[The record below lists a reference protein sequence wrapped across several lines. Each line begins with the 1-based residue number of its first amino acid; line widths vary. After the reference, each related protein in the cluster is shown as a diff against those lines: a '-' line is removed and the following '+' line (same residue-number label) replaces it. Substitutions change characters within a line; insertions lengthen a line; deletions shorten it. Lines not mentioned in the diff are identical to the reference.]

1 MRYLAVRLHPHRGRA
16 NLRAMNKTLIGSTFA
31 VVSVLGAGT
40 ALAGGSQGTIGVGAE
55 ATLSGLGG
63 MSFSYD
69 AGSFHAGG
77 FLSFRD
83 EGQEDDTDIGL
94 GGRFFWHIHSTP
106 VSDFSIGGNLGMQFV
121 DTGPN
126 QSDSLLYLEP
136 AIQLRAFIAGNVAIS
151 ATAGISIGLS
161 DASGVDLTGQPTGA
175 AGIHYYFF

>member
-1 MRYLAVRLHPHRGRA
+1 MT
-16 NLRAMNKTLIGSTFA
+16 KTLICSSFA
-31 VVSVLGAGT
+31 VVTLLGAGT
-40 ALAGGSQGTIGVGAE
+40 AFAGGSQGTIGVGAE

-69 AGSFHAGG
+69 AGTFHAGA
-77 FLSFRD
+77 FLSYHD
-83 EGQEDDTDIGL
+83 EEGPDNTDIGV

-106 VSDFSIGGNLGMQFV
+106 VSDFSIGGNLGMQFT
-121 DTGPN
+121 DTGPDD
-126 QSDSLLYLEP
+126 SASLLYLEP